1 MADRIEQVNWAG
13 GINNLTRGERV
24 PEGCVRDALNVTPTN
39 GGTFAL
45 RPGVE
50 RLAEGERIRG
60 MLSLGRDLIYADGA
74 RLMRLDT
81 ATGTES
87 QLATIPPVG
96 VFTGAVLNGELFI
109 STETSCLRYHDG
121 AVREWGAPEA
131 RFNVAAVGGSLPA
144 GRYQVA
150 CVHVNA
156 RGEESGVL
164 SPAIIDLGG
173 QQSLAI
179 SCTPAPGH
187 RVRVYASVANGQTLY
202 LQGELPSA
210 AQLYSVRDDTAR
222 LQGMGELPPVPCQFI
237 VQVAGTLACASGK
250 LLWLT
255 QPMRPHVRSALGRF
269 FQFSKP
275 VGLLLKVGQSL
286 FVSADRTYFISG
298 IEGNQPVQRE
308 ALPYP
313 AITGTGVLL
322 SDGRAAW
329 MTQYGLAV
337 GAEDGSVALLSKER
351 FAPSCG
357 TFGASG
363 QLDHDGNQIVVTA
376 MRGPREASGL
386 VARDYYEVEI
396 EP

>member
-1 MADRIEQVNWAG
+1 MAERVEQASWAG

-50 RLAEGERIRG
+50 RLVEGERIRG

-74 RLMRLDT
+74 KLMRLDT

-87 QLATIPPVG
+87 QLANIPPVG
-96 VFTGAVLNGELFI
+96 AFTGAVLNSELFI
-109 STETSCLRYHDG
+109 STETGCLRYRDG
-121 AVREWGAPEA
+121 AVREWGVPEA
-131 RFNVAAVGGSLPA
+131 RFNVAAVAGGLPA

-150 CVHVNA
+150 AVNVNA
-156 RGEESGVL
+156 QGEESGVL

-173 QQSLAI
+173 QQNLAI
-179 SCTPAPGH
+179 TCAPAPGH

-202 LQGELPSA
+202 MQGELPGA

-237 VQVAGTLACASGK
+237 AQVAGTLACASGK

-286 FVSADRTYFISG
+286 FVSADKTYFISG
-298 IEGNQPVQRE
+298 IEGDQPAQRE

-337 GAEDGSVALLSKER
+337 GAEDGSVNLLSKNN
-351 FAPSCG
+351 FAPACG
-357 TFGASG
+357 TYGAAG
-363 QLDHDGNQIVVTA
+363 QVDLDGNQVVVTA
-376 MRGPREASGL
+376 MRGPRGTPGI
-386 VARDYYEVEI
+386 VARDYYEAEI
-396 EP
+396 VP